1 MSNIYQIKPSH
12 VIHELILKSIGT
24 YLIRYSTENDD
35 IISQIRTKDEMKSDP
50 YVVLSVR
57 VDENQYYCPIM
68 NYHLPLIG
76 SDKEEILKYSL
87 DHYRNSSNTNQLP
100 ELIEECVI
108 KTEDTDWKIG
118 PERFQTGYLA
128 MYEENNGPLKADL
141 KCDGNNRIKV
151 VQKVMKNNEQELSI
165 LENLSYFHIVTFY
178 GICYES
184 IQKKYLILAD
194 HGESLKTKY
203 HDIKYLGDLMSKQ
216 LAMIGYQI
224 ACGMMYLELKCIIHR
239 DLHADNILIDEH
251 DCIRIADFEHA
262 IMKDDSQEFYEDREM
277 GFKKRRL
284 APECLPSLPEN
295 GEFENS
301 NEFSSKSD
309 VWAYGLIFIDLT
321 IDNHQ
326 HIYPDL
332 PLLRDDVEETIQ
344 IIQYIKVAGE
354 KHKRPKDCP
363 PNLYNILIRCWEY
376 KRDDRISFENLR
388 NEMLQLFKSIHK

>member
-1 MSNIYQIKPSH
+1 
-12 VIHELILKSIGT
+12 
-24 YLIRYSTENDD
+24 
-35 IISQIRTKDEMKSDP
+35 
-50 YVVLSVR
+50 
-57 VDENQYYCPIM
+57 
-68 NYHLPLIG
+68 
-76 SDKEEILKYSL
+76 
-87 DHYRNSSNTNQLP
+87 
-100 ELIEECVI
+100 
-108 KTEDTDWKIG
+108 
-118 PERFQTGYLA
+118 
-128 MYEENNGPLKADL
+128 
-141 KCDGNNRIKV
+141 
-151 VQKVMKNNEQELSI
+151 
-165 LENLSYFHIVTFY
+165 
-178 GICYES
+178 
-184 IQKKYLILAD
+184 
-194 HGESLKTKY
+194 
-203 HDIKYLGDLMSKQ
+203 
-216 LAMIGYQI
+216 
-224 ACGMMYLELKCIIHR
+224 
-239 DLHADNILIDEH
+239 
-251 DCIRIADFEHA
+251 
-262 IMKDDSQEFYEDREM
+262 MKDDSQEFYEDREM

-295 GEFENS
+295 GEFEDS